1 VCDGVSHLRRPYF
14 IQGKI
19 MYKIFIAILLVTFC
33 LNEATARRLK
43 IYSYSK
49 TVAPGQY
56 AYVIFEN
63 PNTDIVIAR
72 AKCDAEKLMA
82 LTRMDVPTLRIDQN
96 GKQIFTALG
105 SYRSM
110 GDSCVATWLVPT
122 ALTAGAATL
131 FVINDR
137 EASTPYVF
145 SVDAKMQC
153 RLVKV
158 TTPAIKASELFTV
171 VAEGYVPVDTMDRR
185 NTLEKLRVNFAYD
198 KLSKSEQFIELNK
211 KMKTNWT
218 MVSTGNI
225 LTITQGSSTW
235 TVFVEGCGIDKDG
248 VTLDFTA
255 PSDIKPG
262 PATMTL
268 SIRYNNNDVAKSEPM
283 TVVVQ

>member
-1 VCDGVSHLRRPYF
+1 
-14 IQGKI
+14 
-19 MYKIFIAILLVTFC
+19 MYKISIAIILV
-33 LNEATARRLK
+33 LVGMSEANARRLK

-49 TVAPGQY
+49 AVAPGQY

-63 PNTDIVIAR
+63 PNTDLVIAR
-72 AKCDAEKLMA
+72 AKCDAEKLLA

-96 GKQIFTALG
+96 GKQIFTTLG

-122 ALTAGAATL
+122 TLTAGEANL
-131 FVINDR
+131 FIVNDR
-137 EASTPYVF
+137 EASTPYKF
-145 SVDAKMQC
+145 TVDVKMQC
-153 RLVKV
+153 RLLKV
-158 TTPAIKASELFTV
+158 TTGDLKPSELFTV

-185 NTLEKLRVNFAYD
+185 NTLEKLRVNFSYD
-198 KLSKSEQFIELNK
+198 KLSKAEQFIELNK

-225 LTITQGSSTW
+225 LTITQGPSTW
-235 TVFVEGCGIDKDG
+235 SVFVEGCGIDKDG

-262 PATMTL
+262 PASITL

-283 TVVVQ
+283 NVMVQ